1 MDYPMEAPHRLELD
15 ARRTLHISGVENVE
29 RFDGS
34 GIVLVTTE
42 GLLVIEGEELHIGSL
57 RLDGGEL
64 LVEGR
69 IDALSYETA
78 PVERGLFRRLFG

>member
-1 MDYPMEAPHRLELD
+1 MDYPMDAPHRVEME
-15 ARRTLHISGVENVE
+15 ARSTLRISGVENVE
-29 RFDGS
+29 RFDEG

-42 GLLVIEGEELHIGSL
+42 GLLVIEGEGLHIGSL

-69 IDALSYETA
+69 IDAISYESA
-78 PVERGLFRRLFG
+78 PTERGLFRRLFG